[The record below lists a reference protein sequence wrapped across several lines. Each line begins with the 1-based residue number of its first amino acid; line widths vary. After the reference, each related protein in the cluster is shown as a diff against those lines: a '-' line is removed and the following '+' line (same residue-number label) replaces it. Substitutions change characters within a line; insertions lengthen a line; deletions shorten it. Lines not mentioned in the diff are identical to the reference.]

1 MLKVIK
7 IASWPGRFGNKILT
21 TALALYYGYENDYD
35 FIELPKTKQQFSNT
49 YYIDLKEDNDISLNH
64 YEKIDKIKD
73 KKIMPDFWDQDF
85 YKLKMT
91 MYKDKV
97 MQKIKKLYT
106 LPQKIKK
113 SNEDTLH
120 IHIRS
125 GDIMKKNN
133 GFYMVQPPLAYY
145 CKIIEQ
151 KKWEKVIIVSEDT
164 INPCINVLIN
174 KYKNVEYFGTNVLD
188 IDLIELLSATNIVSG
203 RGTFI
208 PCLAFFMEDLLTFHY
223 PNDGDYR
230 IHHFIKKHFGKK
242 ALRHDDFKVYYKTI
256 ANLGGWNYSDTIKNT
271 MLTIKN

>member
-106 LPQKIKK
+106 LPQKSKK
-113 SNEDTLH
+113 SN
-120 IHIRS
+120 
-125 GDIMKKNN
+125 G
-133 GFYMVQPPLAYY
+133 V
-145 CKIIEQ
+145 C
-151 KKWEKVIIVSEDT
+151 V
-164 INPCINVLIN
+164 
-174 KYKNVEYFGTNVLD
+174 
-188 IDLIELLSATNIVSG
+188 
-203 RGTFI
+203 
-208 PCLAFFMEDLLTFHY
+208 
-223 PNDGDYR
+223 
-230 IHHFIKKHFGKK
+230 
-242 ALRHDDFKVYYKTI
+242 
-256 ANLGGWNYSDTIKNT
+256 
-271 MLTIKN
+271 